1 MKIAAYLVS
10 IGLLLCLAFLYGW
23 RFLHKISLD
32 WPLTLTTQLLL
43 QNFLTTLHKSR
54 SKSLMKSS
62 LEWVTIKHLHA
73 LGFFFVFYNNAPKS
87 KAVTVNYKRKKYFL
101 PDTSELMQMFVS
113 IGMYSCPSW
122 HIHCIGCTS
131 ACPLS
136 CDLHFMC
143 ILRVSSLWH
152 HHFAGYHLSN

>member
-54 SKSLMKSS
+54 SKSLVKSS
-62 LEWVTIKHLHA
+62 LEWVTIKHLHT

-87 KAVTVNYKRKKYFL
+87 KAVTVNYKRKKYF
-101 PDTSELMQMFVS
+101 
-113 IGMYSCPSW
+113 PSW
-122 HIHCIGCTS
+122 HVWADAD
-131 ACPLS
+131 ACQRWRVLMSKLTRSLHRLHICLS
-136 CDLHFMC
+136 
-143 ILRVSSLWH
+143 S
-152 HHFAGYHLSN
+152 

>member
-1 MKIAAYLVS
+1 MKMAACLVNM
-10 IGLLLCLAFLYGW
+10 GLLLCLAFLYRW

-54 SKSLMKSS
+54 SKSLLKSS
-62 LEWVTIKHLHA
+62 VEWATINLLHT

-87 KAVTVNYKRKKYFL
+87 KAVTVNYKRKNISFL
-101 PDTSELMQMFVS
+101 IRLSWRRHLSALACTLVQADTFIASVARL
-113 IGMYSCPSW
+113 
-122 HIHCIGCTS
+122 HCS
-131 ACPLS
+131 LS

-143 ILRVSSLWH
+143 ILR
-152 HHFAGYHLSN
+152 ALS

>member
-23 RFLHKISLD
+23 RLLHKISLD

-101 PDTSELMQMFVS
+101 
-113 IGMYSCPSW
+113 SW
-122 HIHCIGCTS
+122 HVWAGTD
-131 ACPLS
+131 ACQHWHVLMSKLTHSLHRLHICLS
-136 CDLHFMC
+136 
-143 ILRVSSLWH
+143 S
-152 HHFAGYHLSN
+152 